1 MRLMTVALLAC
12 EGAWAQC
19 VMCRTAASA
28 QSGRASHAMDM
39 AIVVLLG
46 PAVAL
51 FCGIFV
57 RIFRHIPKADE

>member
-1 MRLMTVALLAC
+1 MKLITTLFVAA
-12 EGAWAQC
+12 ATASAQC
-19 VMCRTAASA
+19 VMCRTVAAA
-28 QSGRASHAMDM
+28 QSGAASHAMDK

-57 RIFRHIPKADE
+57 TIFRNMPKDE